1 MTTADHTF
9 TDRAPSGLPT
19 VTVPKPLRASDHD
32 PTDRTPSALPTDS
45 VGFPLRVHS
54 SRRRPGA
61 VAAVVL
67 LMLLAG
73 AGCHSGGKR
82 SAAKGPGTSLGP
94 SGGAASGAGGAGGAA
109 GAAAS
114 ENGGSGADQAGAGG
128 AGAGPGS
135 SGQVGS
141 GGAASGGTPGGSG
154 GAGGSGGSGPFVGS
168 PTDPGAGP
176 ARPKGWRKLPTAP
189 LRSRHGASAVW
200 TGREMIV
207 WGGAWR
213 AGNASIWLDDG
224 AAYDPAGDK
233 WRRIANSPLE
243 PRSDAVIAWTGKAVL
258 IWGGQKQ
265 GSETGFGDEWDDGA
279 LYDPAKGTWKPMADW
294 PLSHRYGT
302 RAVWTGT
309 RLVVWGGASA
319 EAGEDPPPL
328 ADGAAFD
335 PGDDKWTKMPAGPL
349 AGRIAPLGAA
359 RGNDA
364 LLAWGPGPAEDGK
377 RVALSDS
384 AVYDP
389 EHKQWSPAAAVPP
402 PPNDAWCLDP
412 PGCVGVDTG
421 KRVVFAGQGLAWD
434 PAANRWAPIAPGPY
448 ADPYL
453 GGKATAWTGSR
464 VMLWGGGNAR
474 GPADAP
480 PASVNA
486 GGAAYDPAA
495 DRWEPLPA
503 APLTPRAGASAVW
516 TGREFIVW
524 GGEADEA
531 HRAQFD
537 DGAALTP

>member
-1 MTTADHTF
+1 VNTRSTATG
-9 TDRAPSGLPT
+9 RAPRWRTAAALLSLGL
-19 VTVPKPLRASDHD
+19 
-32 PTDRTPSALPTDS
+32 
-45 VGFPLRVHS
+45 
-54 SRRRPGA
+54 
-61 VAAVVL
+61 L
-67 LMLLAG
+67 L
-73 AGCHSGGKR
+73 AGCHSGAGHHGAGAPAG
-82 SAAKGPGTSLGP
+82 SVGPAGGNGAGAP
-94 SGGAASGAGGAGGAA
+94 GAAAGGAA
-109 GAAAS
+109 GS
-114 ENGGSGADQAGAGG
+114 GGQAGSDPGPSGGG
-128 AGAGPGS
+128 AGTPGQGGVPGAAGGT
-135 SGQVGS
+135 
-141 GGAASGGTPGGSG
+141 GGARGTG
-154 GAGGSGGSGPFVGS
+154 GAGGSGGSGASGPFVGS

-176 ARPKGWRKLPTAP
+176 ARPKGWRKLPAAP

-233 WRRIANSPLE
+233 WRRLANSPLE
-243 PRSDAVIAWTGKAVL
+243 PRSDAVIAWTGRAVL

-265 GSETGFGDEWDDGA
+265 GSVTGFGDEWDDGA
-279 LYDPAKGTWKPMADW
+279 LYDPAKDTWKPMADW

-319 EAGEDPPPL
+319 EAGDNPPPL
-328 ADGAAFD
+328 ADGAAYD
-335 PGDDKWTKMPAGPL
+335 PGANTWTKMPAGPL

-359 RGNDA
+359 RGGEA
-364 LLAWGPGPAEDGK
+364 LLAWGPGPAQDGK

-389 EHKQWSPAAAVPP
+389 AEGRWSPAGTVPP

-412 PGCVGVDTG
+412 PGCVGVDAGT
-421 KRVVFAGQGLAWD
+421 RVVFAGQGLGWN
-434 PAANRWAPIAPGPY
+434 PAGNRWTPLAPNLF

-464 VMLWGGGNAR
+464 VMVWGGGNAR

-480 PASVNA
+480 PSSVNP

-495 DRWEPLPA
+495 DRWEALPA
-503 APLTPRAGASAVW
+503 APLAARAAASAVW

-524 GGEADEA
+524 GGEAGEA